1 MSDPAPSLSHACNA
15 FWIEYLA
22 PLASNH
28 RHRAAK
34 PDAFA
39 FGDSAELA
47 NALAD
52 LVLRGRKRATTSL
65 AIEFTSFN
73 DPLPKVGDVS
83 IILRGHLEPVA
94 IIERTEVNTVPF
106 GTVDAAFAAVE
117 GEGDGSLAYWRAAHI
132 EYFTGVC
139 ARLGGRFDDETPV
152 ICQKFELVWPRE
164 AVA

>member
-1 MSDPAPSLSHACNA
+1 MSEPPPSLSHACNA

-22 PLASNH
+22 RLTFDHQH
-28 RHRAAK
+28 RTSK

-39 FGDSAELA
+39 FGDTVEMA
-47 NALAD
+47 NALAS

-65 AIEFTSFN
+65 AIEFTALN
-73 DPLPKVGDVS
+73 EPLPKAGDVS
-83 IILRGHLEPVA
+83 IVLRGDLEPVA
-94 IIERTEVNTVPF
+94 IIERIDVQRIRF
-106 GTVDAAFAAVE
+106 GAVDAAFAAIE

-139 ARLGGRFDDETPV
+139 ARLGGSFDDQTPV
-152 ICQKFELVWPRE
+152 LCQTFAVVWPRE